1 MSDLI
6 GLLIAYLAIPAII
19 AGSQLLLSA
28 HLVDATVARKLI
40 HVGVSHWW
48 LIAIRFHTSVGFA
61 LVGPVSFVLINTL
74 VYRYHLLSAMEEPN
88 HQKNLG
94 TIYFPISLIVLV
106 LMSFSG
112 PMPKYVGGIG
122 VLVMG
127 YGDGLASILGTRL
140 GRRRIPFFG
149 GSKSVAGTLTMGVV
163 STCVVAI
170 WVALFH
176 ARGGDPGFLLLSA
189 VSTALVATA
198 LELATPFGL
207 DNLTVPIGTACFFLA
222 VFA

>member
-6 GLLIAYLAIPAII
+6 GLLIAYLTIPAII
-19 AGSQLLLSA
+19 AGAQLLLSA

-48 LIAIRFHTSVGFA
+48 LIAMRFHTSTAFA
-61 LVGPVSFVLINTL
+61 LVGPVSFVLINAL
-74 VYRYHLLSAMEEPN
+74 VYRYHLLSAMEEPD
-88 HQKNLG
+88 HRRNLG

-106 LMSFSG
+106 MLSFTG

-127 YGDGLASILGTRL
+127 YGDGLASIIGTRF
-140 GRRRIPFFG
+140 GSRRIPLFG
-149 GSKSVAGTLTMGVV
+149 GSKSVAGTLAMGLV
-163 STCVVAI
+163 SACVVAI
-170 WVALFH
+170 FVGRFH
-176 ARGGDPGFLLLSA
+176 AHGGDPGFLLLSA

-198 LELATPFGL
+198 LELGTPFGM
-207 DNLTVPIGTACFFLA
+207 DNLTVPIGTALFFLA